1 MKLLSILLITLT
13 LTACSNQMGNGNT
26 VNTASSKQ
34 KSMETGTVIH
44 VRSIYLKPE
53 RLRPNIG
60 VSVGSGGYRGAY
72 GGIDVGNVARV
83 IRDANKPRF
92 EQKIIVKINDG
103 NTAEITQVSR
113 ETFKKG
119 DKVKV
124 VLQRGEARVIH

>member
-1 MKLLSILLITLT
+1 MKLLAILLITFT
-13 LTACSNQMGNGNT
+13 LSACSNNT
-26 VNTASSKQ
+26 SNTSENASSGVKNT
-34 KSMETGTVIH
+34 ETGTVLN

-53 RLRPNIG
+53 RLRPSIG
-60 VSVGSGGYRGAY
+60 ISVGSGGYRGAY

-83 IRDANKPRF
+83 IKDANKPRF
-92 EQKIIVKINDG
+92 EQTIIVKTSDG

-113 ETFKKG
+113 EMFKRG